1 MRYSVERVLR
11 KYPMQQMCIANIAD
25 NLLKIDVIAR
35 RTDVDADDLVP
46 LTHKTGRKQT
56 AQTSA
61 RASDQYTLGTQS
73 RLFQCTAIEADA
85 DALTP
90 EYPMLRHPASAR
102 LPNR

>member
-1 MRYSVERVLR
+1 
-11 KYPMQQMCIANIAD
+11 
-25 NLLKIDVIAR
+25 
-35 RTDVDADDLVP
+35 VP

-73 RLFQCTAIEADA
+73 RLFQCTAIAA

-90 EYPMLRHPASAR
+90 EYPMLRHPTSAR
-102 LPNR
+102 LHNR

>member
-1 MRYSVERVLR
+1 MYPGRFKKIHRPDYIDVANLIRVIGRDHLPRYATAMCYSIERVLR

-35 RTDVDADDLVP
+35 RIDVDADHLVP

-61 RASDQYTLGTQS
+61 RASD
-73 RLFQCTAIEADA
+73 
-85 DALTP
+85 
-90 EYPMLRHPASAR
+90 
-102 LPNR
+102 